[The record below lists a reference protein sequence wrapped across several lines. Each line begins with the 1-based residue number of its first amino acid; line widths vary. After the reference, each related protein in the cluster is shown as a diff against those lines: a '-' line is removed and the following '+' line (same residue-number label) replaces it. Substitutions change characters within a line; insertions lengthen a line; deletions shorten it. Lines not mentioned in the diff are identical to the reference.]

1 MSPSPSQ
8 FPPESIAA
16 QCPDLLAE
24 LDLPAP
30 PQQERSRLKRQKL
43 LDAAMLLFHERGY
56 EATSIED
63 IAKQAGV
70 AVGGFYQH
78 FRSKKQVLL
87 VLMDG
92 LLKLLDG
99 LLPQL
104 STIESPLGVGDPIAT
119 LEPIVR
125 TGLTVDWAHAGA
137 YRAWREA
144 IVRDPELS
152 ALNRR
157 VTTWSMARL
166 VVAMKE
172 IQQLP
177 NARQGVDIEM
187 TAWVL
192 DLMFWQ
198 LAGTPSDNL
207 DAVVRVVTDLLVHAL
222 FKDEPG

>member
-1 MSPSPSQ
+1 MSQSPLPHQ
-8 FPPESIAA
+8 LPPESIAA

-24 LDLPAP
+24 QDLPAP

-43 LDAAMLLFHERGY
+43 LDAAMLLFYERGY

-78 FRSKKQVLL
+78 FRSKQQVLL

-92 LLKLLDG
+92 LLQQVSAINLQMG
-99 LLPQL
+99 
-104 STIESPLGVGDPIAT
+104 TGDPVTA
-119 LEPIVR
+119 LEQVVR
-125 TGLTVDWAHAGA
+125 TGLTIDWAHAGA

-144 IVRDPELS
+144 IVRDPELN
-152 ALNRR
+152 AMNRR
-157 VTTWSMARL
+157 ITAWSMARL
-166 VVAMKE
+166 VVTMKE

-177 NARQGVDIEM
+177 NARQGLDIEM

-198 LAGTPSDNL
+198 VAGTPSDNL

-222 FKDEPG
+222 FKDEI

>member
-1 MSPSPSQ
+1 MSQSRSQ
-8 FPPESIAA
+8 LPPESIAA

-24 LDLPAP
+24 QDLPAP

-43 LDAAMLLFHERGY
+43 LDAAMQLFHERGY

-78 FRSKKQVLL
+78 FRSKQQILL

-92 LLKLLDG
+92 LL
-99 LLPQL
+99 QL
-104 STIESPLGVGDPIAT
+104 ISTIVLPLGAGDPVTT
-119 LEPIVR
+119 LEHIVR

-144 IVRDPELS
+144 IVRDPELNE
-152 ALNRR
+152 LNRQ
-157 VTTWSMARL
+157 VMAWSMARL
-166 VVAMKE
+166 VVVMKG

-177 NARQGVDIEM
+177 NARQGLNIEM

-207 DAVVRVVTDLLVHAL
+207 DAVVQVVTDLLVHTL
-222 FKDEPG
+222 FKDEPS

>member
-1 MSPSPSQ
+1 MSQS
-8 FPPESIAA
+8 PPESIAD

-24 LDLPAP
+24 QDLPAP

-43 LDAAMLLFHERGY
+43 LDAALLLFHERGY
-56 EATSIED
+56 EATSMED
-63 IAKQAGV
+63 IAKQSGV
-70 AVGGFYQH
+70 AVGSFYQH
-78 FRSKKQVLL
+78 FRSKQQVLL

-92 LLKLLDG
+92 LLH
-99 LLPQL
+99 QL
-104 STIESPLGVGDPIAT
+104 NTIELQLGTGDPIAT
-119 LEPIVR
+119 LEHIVR
-125 TGLTVDWAHAGA
+125 KGLTVDWSHAGV

-144 IVRDPELS
+144 IVQDPELNE
-152 ALNRR
+152 LNRR
-157 VTTWSMARL
+157 VTAWSMARL

-172 IQQLP
+172 IQKLP
-177 NARQGVDIEM
+177 NARQSLDIEM

-222 FKDEPG
+222 FKDK